1 MAGFETHIGFST
13 VLGVGYGA
21 LGYYWGLPV
30 ESCLLSAGLCSLSGM
45 LPDLDSDSGVPV
57 RETMSLTAAV
67 VPMLLIERVR
77 ELGWS
82 HEIIVLA
89 AAAMY
94 LLVRFGVAAL
104 FQRFTVHRGMWHSIP
119 ACLTAGFL
127 AFLLVSGY
135 NLDVRLF
142 KAGAVV
148 LGFLSHLVLDEIW
161 SFGIRGGRLQVKKS
175 FGTAL
180 KFWGK
185 DSWANFSVYAKLAI
199 AAFLA
204 VGDPWLM
211 HRMGHEV
218 RFGQQTAQ
226 EWFEKT
232 LKTAGAQP
240 LPNPPAPNGS
250 DTNWQR

>member
-1 MAGFETHIGFST
+1 MAGFETHIGVST
-13 VLGVGYGA
+13 VLGIGYGA
-21 LGYYWGLPV
+21 TGYYLGLPI

-67 VPMLLIERVR
+67 VPLLLIERVR

-82 HEIIVLA
+82 HEIIVLT

-94 LLVRFGVAAL
+94 LVVRFGVATI

-119 ACLTAGFL
+119 ACFTAAFL

-142 KAGAVV
+142 KAGGVF
-148 LGFLSHLVLDEIW
+148 LGFMSHLVLDEIW
-161 SFGIRGGRLQVKKS
+161 SFSVRGGRLQVKRS
-175 FGTAL
+175 LGTAL

-204 VGDPWLM
+204 VGDPLLM
-211 HRMGHEV
+211 SRLGREMKV
-218 RFGQQTAQ
+218 GQQTAQ
-226 EWFEKT
+226 EWFQQKMR
-232 LKTAGAQP
+232 TAGVQP
-240 LPNPPAPNGS
+240 LPNTNPNS
-250 DTNWQR
+250 ENNNWQR